1 MKVAID
7 ATVLRQG
14 RVTGLERYTASLIGA
29 LLELE
34 SDHEWHVLLR
44 AGYEPAWEPSQ
55 RLHLHRSPYPDRLR
69 TDQVWLPRVITEIAP
84 SAAHFPAF
92 APPWN
97 VPKGIRVAWTIH
109 DGVFWL
115 YPKTL
120 SLAGKLY
127 YRPLVNRALGRRSFD
142 VILTVSESA
151 AADVRRR
158 TSDRTPI
165 FVTRNGLAASF
176 RPRRRGPACVGSERF
191 ILAVG
196 TAEPRK
202 NLTRLVR
209 AHSRL
214 RSLDPKA
221 PPLVIVG
228 RTGWGHE
235 ALGEAAA
242 VRRLEAVPDD
252 DLASL
257 YSHCAAF
264 VLPSL
269 YEGFGLPLLEAMACG
284 APCIASDIPAL
295 REVGGDACIYV
306 APDDLVGIAEA
317 LTTVLVDRRL
327 AAQMRTAALARS
339 SQFSWID
346 CARKTLDAYEALVD
360 A

>member
-1 MKVAID
+1 MERWAGGASTSFSPFPSRRRQTCAVAPLI
-7 ATVLRQG
+7 APPSSSLA
-14 RVTGLERYTASLIGA
+14 TASRRRSGREGVDRHA
-29 LLELE
+29 LDL
-34 SDHEWHVLLR
+34 
-44 AGYEPAWEPSQ
+44 
-55 RLHLHRSPYPDRLR
+55 
-69 TDQVWLPRVITEIAP
+69 
-84 SAAHFPAF
+84 SASSWP
-92 APPWN
+92 
-97 VPKGIRVAWTIH
+97 
-109 DGVFWL
+109 
-115 YPKTL
+115 
-120 SLAGKLY
+120 
-127 YRPLVNRALGRRSFD
+127 LGRPSHGK
-142 VILTVSESA
+142 IS
-151 AADVRRR
+151 
-158 TSDRTPI
+158 
-165 FVTRNGLAASF
+165 
-176 RPRRRGPACVGSERF
+176 RG
-191 ILAVG
+191 
-196 TAEPRK
+196 
-202 NLTRLVR
+202 
-209 AHSRL
+209 
-214 RSLDPKA
+214 
-221 PPLVIVG
+221 
-228 RTGWGHE
+228 
-235 ALGEAAA
+235 LGEAAA